1 MAYEPTQWRSG
12 DTITSE
18 RLNKMEQGIAGS
30 GSGEFYALHTTRT
43 ETPTGNEHDAPII
56 TYSSVELREE
66 GLPMWLMVD
75 VVLNNVSGIMF
86 YELAAYVADQHF
98 YSYLN
103 NDGSGEPLFV
113 NDETGEVSLDD
124 PFSNSNGGEVG

>member
-43 ETPTGNEHDAPII
+43 ETPTENEHDAPIV
-56 TYSSVELREE
+56 TYSSVELRED
-66 GLPMWLMVD
+66 GLPMWLIVD
-75 VVLNNVSGIMF
+75 VVINNVSGIMI
-86 YELAAYVADQHF
+86 YKLGAYITDQHVYV
-98 YSYLN
+98 YSC
-103 NDGSGEPLFV
+103 DGIDEALYV
-113 NDETGEVSLDD
+113 NDETGEVSLNA
-124 PFSNSNGGEVG
+124 PSSGGTTE